1 MGILSDL
8 KKQQKGQKNTNP
20 ERLPTQAQLMLRI
33 LVGGY
38 LYYLI
43 YQLLTG
49 GALQNTGWKLAVM
62 IGGIVLFAV
71 FGGYFIVM
79 SVRMLMRQEYYDPN
93 SPQAEEIVSVSRDS
107 GSDCQNESDES
118 VDDEK
123 NNT

>member
-8 KKQQKGQKNTNP
+8 KKQQKEQKNTNP

-33 LVGGY
+33 LIGGY

-62 IGGIVLFAV
+62 IGGIVLFAA